1 MFSRHSNI
9 AHIQTSVEKLK
20 KCQVNLD
27 AKINAER
34 SIISIVKEPLLIKRN
49 IFILQLVKGICGPS
63 TFNEN

>member
-9 AHIQTSVEKLK
+9 AHIQTSVEELK

-34 SIISIVKEPLLIKRN
+34 SMISIVKEPLLIKRN
-49 IFILQLVKGICGPS
+49 TFIIQFLKSICGPS